1 MLAPASVLDY
11 REIAERRLP
20 RLLFGYVDGGSYDEN
35 TLRANQQAFARIRL
49 KQRILRDVSSLD
61 TRTSLFGRELSLPIA
76 LAPIGF
82 AGMMAR
88 RAEVQAAQAAEEVGV
103 PFTLSTVGICPIEEV
118 KRGTSRPFWFQL
130 YMMRD
135 RGVVKAMLERAQGAG
150 CEALVFT
157 VDLPVLGKRY
167 RDLRNGMGARLSL
180 VGRARL
186 ALDFATHL
194 RWAYDVGLR
203 GRPLTFGNLESVTN
217 LRGLFELLRWTT
229 TQIDPSVTWKDLEWV
244 RRSWKGPLILKGVLE
259 VEDARAAVSCG
270 ADGIVVSN
278 HGGRQLDSAPA
289 SLEVLPGI
297 AAAVG
302 GSDRGVDGRRSAF
315 RSGHREGAG
324 AGRQGVSGRA
334 SLGLRGGR
342 GRPARSRR
350 RDRHARA
357 GAASHDGAARSD
369 AHRPDRSVAARGL
382 RRALRTHEASL
393 TPCGLAPCCRCASP
407 RSAGPSSCRCAIT
420 SW

>member
-1 MLAPASVLDY
+1 MLTPASVLDY

-35 TLRANQQAFARIRL
+35 TLRANQQAFARTRL

-76 LAPIGF
+76 LAPVGF

-88 RAEVQAAQAAEEVGV
+88 RAEVQAARAAEEAGV

-135 RGVVKAMLERAQGAG
+135 RGVVKAILERAQDAG
-150 CEALVFT
+150 CEVLVFT
-157 VDLPVLGKRY
+157 VDLPVLSKRY
-167 RDLRNGMGARLSL
+167 RDLRNGMGAPLSPLGRL
-180 VGRARL
+180 RL
-186 ALDFATHL
+186 GLDFATHL

-203 GRPLTFGNLESVTN
+203 GRPLTFGTLENVTK
-217 LRGLFELLRWTT
+217 LRGLSDLLRWTT

-244 RRSWKGPLILKGVLE
+244 RRAWKGPLILKGVLD
-259 VEDARAAVSCG
+259 VEDARAAVSCD

-289 SLEVLPGI
+289 SLEVLPAI

-302 GSDRGVDGRRSAF
+302 DRTEVLMDGGVRSGQDVAKALALGARACLVGRPWVYGVAAAGRRGVAAVIDTLAQELRATM
-315 RSGHREGAG
+315 ALL
-324 AGRQGVSGRA
+324 GVTRVA
-334 SLGLRGGR
+334 QI
-342 GRPARSRR
+342 
-350 RDRHARA
+350 
-357 GAASHDGAARSD
+357 
-369 AHRPDRSVAARGL
+369 DRSL
-382 RRALRTHEASL
+382 LED
-393 TPCGLAPCCRCASP
+393 
-407 RSAGPSSCRCAIT
+407 
-420 SW
+420 

>member
-11 REIAERRLP
+11 RAIAERRLP

-49 KQRILRDVSSLD
+49 KQRILRDVSSLE

-88 RAEVQAAQAAEEVGV
+88 RAEVQAAQAAEKAGV

-118 KRGTSRPFWFQL
+118 RRATGRPFWFQL

-135 RGVVKAMLERAQGAG
+135 RGVVRAMLEQAQAAG
-150 CEALVFT
+150 CEVLVFT

-180 VGRARL
+180 LGRLRL
-186 ALDFATHL
+186 GLDFATHL
-194 RWAYDVGLR
+194 RWVCDVGLR
-203 GRPLTFGNLESVTN
+203 GRPLTFGNLANATGR
-217 LRGLFELLRWTT
+217 RGLFELLQWTA

-244 RRSWKGPLILKGVLE
+244 RAFWKGPLVLKGVLD
-259 VEDARAAVSCG
+259 VEDARSAVSCG
-270 ADGIVVSN
+270 ADGVVVSN

-289 SLEVLPGI
+289 SLEMLPEI

-302 GSDRGVDGRRSAF
+302 DRTEVLMDGGVRSGQDVAKALALGARACLVGRPWVYGVAAAGRRGVAAVIDTLAQELRVTMALL
-315 RSGHREGAG
+315 
-324 AGRQGVSGRA
+324 GVTRVA
-334 SLGLRGGR
+334 QI
-342 GRPARSRR
+342 
-350 RDRHARA
+350 
-357 GAASHDGAARSD
+357 
-369 AHRPDRSVAARGL
+369 DRSL
-382 RRALRTHEASL
+382 LED
-393 TPCGLAPCCRCASP
+393 
-407 RSAGPSSCRCAIT
+407 
-420 SW
+420 

>member
-20 RLLFGYVDGGSYDEN
+20 RLLFGYVDGGAYDEN
-35 TLRANQQAFARIRL
+35 TLRANVEAFARIRL

-61 TRTSLFGRELSLPIA
+61 TRTTLLGRELALPIA

-88 RAEVQAAQAAEEVGV
+88 RAEVQAAQAAERAGV
-103 PFTLSTVGICPIEEV
+103 PFTLSTVGICPIEEL
-118 KRGTSRPFWFQL
+118 KLATAQPFWFQL

-135 RGVVKAMLERAQGAG
+135 RGVVRAMLERAQAAG
-150 CEALVFT
+150 CEVLVFT

-167 RDLRNGMGARLSL
+167 RDLRNGMGARLSPFGKL
-180 VGRARL
+180 RL
-186 ALDFATHL
+186 GLDFASHL
-194 RWAYDVGLR
+194 RWAWDVALR
-203 GRPLTFGNLESVTN
+203 GRPLRFGNLESATQ
-217 LRGLFELLRWTT
+217 LRGLFEQLQWTT

-244 RRSWKGPLILKGVLE
+244 RRAWKGALVLKGVLD

-289 SLEVLPGI
+289 SLEVLPAI

-302 GSDRGVDGRRSAF
+302 ERTEVLMDGGVRSGQDLAKALALGARACLVGRPWVYGVAAAGRRGVAAVIDTLAQELRATM
-315 RSGHREGAG
+315 ALL
-324 AGRQGVSGRA
+324 GVTRV
-334 SLGLRGGR
+334 
-342 GRPARSRR
+342 
-350 RDRHARA
+350 
-357 GAASHDGAARSD
+357 AAI
-369 AHRPDRSVAARGL
+369 DRSL
-382 RRALRTHEASL
+382 LEE
-393 TPCGLAPCCRCASP
+393 
-407 RSAGPSSCRCAIT
+407 
-420 SW
+420 

>member
-1 MLAPASVLDY
+1 MLAPASVLDH

-49 KQRILRDVSSLD
+49 KQRVLRDVSSLD
-61 TRTSLFGRELSLPIA
+61 TRTTLFGRELSLPLA
-76 LAPIGF
+76 LAPVGF

-88 RAEVQAAQAAEEVGV
+88 RGEVQAAQAAEAAGV

-118 KRGTSRPFWFQL
+118 KRATHSPFWFQL

-135 RGVVKAMLERAQGAG
+135 RGVVRAMLERAQAAG

-167 RDLRNGMGARLSL
+167 RDLRNGMGARLSPL
-180 VGRARL
+180 GRLRFG
-186 ALDFATHL
+186 LDFATHP
-194 RWAYDVGLR
+194 RWIYDVGLR
-203 GRPLTFGNLESVTN
+203 GRPLTFGNLENVTDM
-217 LRGLFELLRWTT
+217 RGLFELLQWTT

-244 RRSWKGPLILKGVLE
+244 RRSWKGPLILKGVLD

-270 ADGIVVSN
+270 ADGLVVSN

-289 SLEVLPGI
+289 TIDALPAI

-302 GSDRGVDGRRSAF
+302 DRSQVLMDGGVRSGQDLAKALALGARACLIGRAWVYGVAAGGRRGVATVIETLAQELRATM
-315 RSGHREGAG
+315 ALI
-324 AGRQGVSGRA
+324 GVTRVA
-334 SLGLRGGR
+334 EL
-342 GRPARSRR
+342 
-350 RDRHARA
+350 
-357 GAASHDGAARSD
+357 
-369 AHRPDRSVAARGL
+369 DRSL
-382 RRALRTHEASL
+382 LEE
-393 TPCGLAPCCRCASP
+393 
-407 RSAGPSSCRCAIT
+407 
-420 SW
+420 

>member
-20 RLLFGYVDGGSYDEN
+20 RLLFGYVDGGSYGEN
-35 TLRANQQAFARIRL
+35 TLRANQQAFERIRL

-88 RAEVQAAQAAEEVGV
+88 RAEVQAARAAEEAGV

-135 RGVVKAMLERAQGAG
+135 RGVVRAMLERAHSAG
-150 CEALVFT
+150 CEVLVFT

-180 VGRARL
+180 LGRFRFG
-186 ALDFATHL
+186 LDFATHL

-203 GRPLTFGNLESVTN
+203 GRPLSFGNLENVTK
-217 LRGLFELLRWTT
+217 LRGLFELLQWTA
-229 TQIDPSVTWKDLEWV
+229 TQIDPSVTWKDLDWV
-244 RRSWKGPLILKGVLE
+244 RRFWKGPLILKGVLD

-289 SLEVLPGI
+289 SLEVLPAI

-302 GSDRGVDGRRSAF
+302 DRTEVLMDGGVRSGQDVAKALALGARACLVGRPWVYGVAAAGRRGVAAVIDTLAQELRATM
-315 RSGHREGAG
+315 ALL
-324 AGRQGVSGRA
+324 GVTRVA
-334 SLGLRGGR
+334 QI
-342 GRPARSRR
+342 
-350 RDRHARA
+350 
-357 GAASHDGAARSD
+357 
-369 AHRPDRSVAARGL
+369 DRSL
-382 RRALRTHEASL
+382 LEA
-393 TPCGLAPCCRCASP
+393 
-407 RSAGPSSCRCAIT
+407 
-420 SW
+420 

>member
-35 TLRANQQAFARIRL
+35 TLRANQQAFARVRL
-49 KQRILRDVSSLD
+49 RQRILRDVSSLD

-76 LAPIGF
+76 LAPVGF

-88 RAEVQAAQAAEEVGV
+88 RAEVQAAQAAEEAGV

-118 KRGTSRPFWFQL
+118 KRATRRPFWFQL

-135 RGVVKAMLERAQGAG
+135 RGVVQAMLERAQAAG
-150 CEALVFT
+150 CEGLVFT

-180 VGRARL
+180 LGRLRFG
-186 ALDFATHL
+186 LDFAAHP
-194 RWAYDVGLR
+194 RWVWDVGLR
-203 GRPLTFGNLESVTN
+203 GRPLTFGNLENVTK
-217 LRGLFELLRWTT
+217 LRGLFELLQWTT

-244 RRSWKGPLILKGVLE
+244 RRFWKGPLILKGVLG
-259 VEDARAAVSCG
+259 VEDARAAASCG
-270 ADGIVVSN
+270 ADAIVVSN

-289 SLEVLPGI
+289 SLEVLPAI

-302 GSDRGVDGRRSAF
+302 ERTEVLMDGGVRSGQDVAKALALGARACLVGRAWVYGVAAAGRRGVAAVIHTLAQELRATM
-315 RSGHREGAG
+315 ALL
-324 AGRQGVSGRA
+324 GVTRVA
-334 SLGLRGGR
+334 EI
-342 GRPARSRR
+342 
-350 RDRHARA
+350 
-357 GAASHDGAARSD
+357 
-369 AHRPDRSVAARGL
+369 DRSLLEG
-382 RRALRTHEASL
+382 
-393 TPCGLAPCCRCASP
+393 
-407 RSAGPSSCRCAIT
+407 
-420 SW
+420 

>member
-20 RLLFGYVDGGSYDEN
+20 RLLFGYVEGGSYDEN
-35 TLRANQQAFARIRL
+35 TLRANLQAFARIRL

-88 RAEVQAAQAAEEVGV
+88 RAEVQAAQAAEEAGV

-135 RGVVKAMLERAQGAG
+135 RGVVRAMLERAQASG

-167 RDLRNGMGARLSL
+167 RDLRNGMGAQLSL
-180 VGRARL
+180 FGKLRFG
-186 ALDFATHL
+186 LDFAIHP
-194 RWAYDVGLR
+194 RWVYDVGLR
-203 GRPLTFGNLESVTN
+203 GRPLRFGNLENVTE
-217 LRGLFELLRWTT
+217 LRGLFELLQWTA

-244 RRSWKGPLILKGVLE
+244 RDFWKGPLILKGVLD
-259 VEDARAAVSCG
+259 VEDARAAVACG
-270 ADGIVVSN
+270 ADAIVVSN

-289 SLEVLPGI
+289 SLEVLPAI

-302 GSDRGVDGRRSAF
+302 DRGAVLMDGGVRSGQDLAKALALGARACLVGRPWVYGVAAAGRR
-315 RSGHREGAG
+315 
-324 AGRQGVSGRA
+324 GVAAVIDTLAQELRA
-334 SLGLRGGR
+334 TMALLGVTRV
-342 GRPARSRR
+342 AQI
-350 RDRHARA
+350 
-357 GAASHDGAARSD
+357 
-369 AHRPDRSVAARGL
+369 DRSVLEG
-382 RRALRTHEASL
+382 
-393 TPCGLAPCCRCASP
+393 
-407 RSAGPSSCRCAIT
+407 
-420 SW
+420 